1 MVSAGHRS
9 GYRNFLSVPSCTCM
23 AILSILMK
31 SRCHRFSSHIISVFI
46 GCALWKIEIIKQT
59 ELLRYALPFQ
69 VISGG
74 WCSDEVL
81 VLITECTLC
90 RRGSTEA
97 NVRRHNGFYATPPET
112 LRTNQ
117 RIAEHGAPL
126 SKLRFNVLFVLP
138 TAESRSIIT
147 EFGF

>member
-1 MVSAGHRS
+1 MPMVSAGHRS

-81 VLITECTLC
+81 VLITECTLW

-97 NVRRHNGFYATPPET
+97 NVRRHNGFYTTPRKHSAQSADSRAWGFT
-112 LRTNQ
+112 VQIKIQ
-117 RIAEHGAPL
+117 RSFRLVNCGVEINDH
-126 SKLRFNVLFVLP
+126 
-138 TAESRSIIT
+138 
-147 EFGF
+147 